1 MSRILQDQHP
11 QQQSLYHTLSSG
23 EDGKAKKKKGEKEK
37 RACTKQNQKV
47 FKLNQSNDV
56 LVFSLIHN
64 DQTQPTTRQPAN
76 TGSTQP

>member
-1 MSRILQDQHP
+1 MSRILTNQHP
-11 QQQSLYHTLSSG
+11 QQQSLYHTLSSE
-23 EDGKAKKKKGEKEK
+23 EDGKAKKKKKEK
-37 RACTKQNQKV
+37 RACTKQNRKV

-76 TGSTQP
+76 IGSTQP